1 MYSAH
6 TEPHFSSRNNW
17 LRAGVLGANDGLI
30 STASLLMGMV
40 AGNATMNILM
50 LTALAA
56 IIGGALSMGAGEYIS
71 VSSQSDTEKSD
82 LAKEAYELKH
92 NPDKELNEL
101 TEIYKL
107 RGLDDA
113 LAKQVAVALTEHNA
127 LEAHARDEIGLSDT
141 HSAKPLEAAMAS
153 AAAFIVGAVL
163 PLISLWLGNRI
174 GADLSIMLGATTLV
188 GLALLGYC
196 SAKLG
201 GAKVVPAMARVLIWG
216 VFAMAATAMIGRL
229 FGVSVAG

>member
-6 TEPHFSSRNNW
+6 SEPHLSSRNNW

-40 AGNATMNILM
+40 AGQASMDVLT

-71 VSSQSDTEKSD
+71 VSSQADTEKSD

-92 NPDKELNEL
+92 NPERELVEL
-101 TEIYKL
+101 TNIYKA
-107 RGLDDA
+107 RGLDDD
-113 LAKQVAVALTEHNA
+113 LAHQVAVALTKHDA
-127 LEAHARDEIGLSDT
+127 LEAHARDEIGLSDAL
-141 HSAKPLEAAMAS
+141 SAKPLEAAMAS
-153 AAAFIVGAVL
+153 AASFVIGAVL
-163 PLISLWLGNRI
+163 PLISLWLGAKF
-174 GADLSIMLGATTLV
+174 GTDLGVILAGTTLV
-188 GLALLGYC
+188 GLALLGYT

-201 GAKVVPAMARVLIWG
+201 GARVVPAMARVLIWG
-216 VFAMAATAMIGRL
+216 VFAMAATALIGKA
-229 FGVSVAG
+229 FGVAVA

>member
-6 TEPHFSSRNNW
+6 SEPHLSSRNNW

-40 AGNATMNILM
+40 AGQASMDVLT

-71 VSSQSDTEKSD
+71 VSSQADTEKSD

-92 NPDKELNEL
+92 NPERELVEL
-101 TEIYKL
+101 TNIYKA
-107 RGLDDA
+107 RGLDDD
-113 LAKQVAVALTEHNA
+113 LAHQVAVALTKHDA
-127 LEAHARDEIGLSDT
+127 LEAHARDEIGLSDAL
-141 HSAKPLEAAMAS
+141 SAKPLEAAMAS
-153 AAAFIVGAVL
+153 AASFIIGAVL
-163 PLISLWLGNRI
+163 PLISLWLGAKF
-174 GADLSIMLGATTLV
+174 GTDLGVILAGTTLV
-188 GLALLGYC
+188 GLALLGYT

-201 GAKVVPAMARVLIWG
+201 GARVVPAMARVLIWG
-216 VFAMAATAMIGRL
+216 VFAMAATALIGKA
-229 FGVSVAG
+229 FGVAVA

>member
-6 TEPHFSSRNNW
+6 SEPHLSSRNNW

-40 AGNATMNILM
+40 AGQASMDVLT

-71 VSSQSDTEKSD
+71 VSSQADTEKSD

-92 NPDKELNEL
+92 NPERELVEL
-101 TEIYKL
+101 TNIYKA
-107 RGLDDA
+107 RGLDDD
-113 LAKQVAVALTEHNA
+113 LAHQVAVALTKHDA
-127 LEAHARDEIGLSDT
+127 LEAHARDEIGLSDAL
-141 HSAKPLEAAMAS
+141 SAKPLEAAMAS
-153 AAAFIVGAVL
+153 AASFVIGAVL
-163 PLISLWLGNRI
+163 PLISLWLGAKF
-174 GADLSIMLGATTLV
+174 GKDLGVILAGTTLV
-188 GLALLGYC
+188 GLALLGYT

-201 GAKVVPAMARVLIWG
+201 GARVVPAMARVLIWG
-216 VFAMAATAMIGRL
+216 VFAMAATALIGKA
-229 FGVSVAG
+229 FGVAVA

>member
-6 TEPHFSSRNNW
+6 SEPHLSSRNNW

-40 AGNATMNILM
+40 AGQASMDVLT

-71 VSSQSDTEKSD
+71 VSSQADTEKSD

-92 NPDKELNEL
+92 NPERELVEL
-101 TEIYKL
+101 TNIYKA
-107 RGLDDA
+107 RGLDDD
-113 LAKQVAVALTEHNA
+113 LAHQVAVALTRHDA
-127 LEAHARDEIGLSDT
+127 LEAHARDEIGLSDAL
-141 HSAKPLEAAMAS
+141 SAKPLEAAMAS
-153 AAAFIVGAVL
+153 AASFIIGAVL
-163 PLISLWLGNRI
+163 PLISLWLGAKF
-174 GADLSIMLGATTLV
+174 GTDLGVILAGTTLV
-188 GLALLGYC
+188 GLALLGYT

-201 GAKVVPAMARVLIWG
+201 GARVVPAMARVLIWG
-216 VFAMAATAMIGRL
+216 VFAMAATALIGKA
-229 FGVSVAG
+229 FGVAVA

>member
-6 TEPHFSSRNNW
+6 SEPHLSSRNNW

-40 AGNATMNILM
+40 AGQASMDVLT

-71 VSSQSDTEKSD
+71 VSSQADTEKSD

-92 NPDKELNEL
+92 NPERELVEL
-101 TEIYKL
+101 TNIYKA
-107 RGLDDA
+107 RGLDDD
-113 LAKQVAVALTEHNA
+113 LAHQVAVALTRHDA
-127 LEAHARDEIGLSDT
+127 LEAHARDEIGLSDAL
-141 HSAKPLEAAMAS
+141 SAKPLEAAMAS
-153 AAAFIVGAVL
+153 AASFIIGAVL
-163 PLISLWLGNRI
+163 PLISLWLGAKF
-174 GADLSIMLGATTLV
+174 GTDLGVILAGTTLV
-188 GLALLGYC
+188 GLALLGYT

-201 GAKVVPAMARVLIWG
+201 GARIVPAMARVLIWG
-216 VFAMAATAMIGRL
+216 VFAMAATALIGKA
-229 FGVSVAG
+229 FGVAVA

>member
-6 TEPHFSSRNNW
+6 SEPHLSSRNNW

-40 AGNATMNILM
+40 AGQASMDVLT

-71 VSSQSDTEKSD
+71 VSSQADTEKSD

-92 NPDKELNEL
+92 NPERELVEL
-101 TEIYKL
+101 TNIYKA
-107 RGLDDA
+107 RGLDDD
-113 LAKQVAVALTEHNA
+113 LAHQVAVALTKHDA
-127 LEAHARDEIGLSDT
+127 LEAHARDEIGLSDAL
-141 HSAKPLEAAMAS
+141 SAKPLEAAMAS
-153 AAAFIVGAVL
+153 AASFIIGAVL
-163 PLISLWLGNRI
+163 PLISLWLGAKF
-174 GADLSIMLGATTLV
+174 GTDLGVILAGTTLV
-188 GLALLGYC
+188 GLALLGYT

-201 GAKVVPAMARVLIWG
+201 GARIVPAMARVLIWG
-216 VFAMAATAMIGRL
+216 VFAMAATALIGKA
-229 FGVSVAG
+229 FGVAVA